1 MERFVLRPFIA
12 SLCVA
17 ATLATGSI
25 AASAASPAPATPAPP
40 PNVSSLHPSTV
51 LTDINGYVTAT
62 SASRQRLVVVGQ
74 DLDQRP
80 FVAANTTYTIID
92 IARHNLIMRRNTNGT
107 IDNTVIDDRR
117 GVVYLTVQTVPDRIS
132 GAGTSYH
139 VDLWTIR
146 LSDGRLL
153 SRRLFYEGEA
163 ATMNAMGVD
172 ESTGHLFIATTRPG
186 SGTYELLMID
196 PASMDIHIQ
205 SLEGIP
211 DHVFVDSVHHQAVV
225 TTQVGIAAQ
234 TSKFIAFDTRS
245 ENRTWSHLFQYIL
258 SSYANF
264 AMVYNPG
271 TQQIWSVAPGGLV
284 TVVAASNGQVVRQIQ
299 MGYTRPDGWAQV
311 GFALDATH
319 NMGYAQWAGT
329 ACNIDRA
336 DRNADV
342 RNVAITYSGSP
353 CGTAGST
360 LIAVDEGRQ
369 LIVTADASAMHVFN
383 THGKEVRT
391 ISLINAKG
399 AGSSWFTDTTIQQG
413 GHMSVVFISDV
424 DHQNEATGTVTTG
437 AAIFVPLS

>member
-1 MERFVLRPFIA
+1 VIRPFIA
-12 SLCVA
+12 SLCAA
-17 ATLATGSI
+17 ATLATGTV
-25 AASAASPAPATPAPP
+25 AASAAAPPPATPP

-51 LTDINGYVTAT
+51 LTDINGYVTVA
-62 SASRQRLVVVGQ
+62 SAARQRLVVVGQ

-80 FVAANTTYTIID
+80 FVAANTTYTIIN
-92 IARHNLIMRRNTNGT
+92 IADHRLITRHNTNGT
-107 IDNTVIDDRR
+107 IDNTVIDNRR
-117 GVVYLTVQTVPDRIS
+117 GVVYLTVQTVPDRVS
-132 GAGTSYH
+132 GGGTSYH

-146 LSDGRLL
+146 LSDGRVL

-163 ATMNAMGVD
+163 ATMTAMGVD
-172 ESTGHLFIATTRPG
+172 EPTGHLFIATTRPG
-186 SGTYELLMID
+186 SGTYELLMVD
-196 PASMDIHIQ
+196 PGSMAIHIQ

-245 ENRTWSHLFQYIL
+245 GSRTWSHLFQYIL

-284 TVVAASNGQVVRQIQ
+284 TVVNAANGSVARQIQ

-311 GFALDATH
+311 GFALDASH
-319 NMGYAQWAGT
+319 NMGYAQWAAGS
-329 ACNIDRA
+329 CNIDRA
-336 DRNADV
+336 DRGASE
-342 RNVAITYSGSP
+342 RSVAITYSGSP

-360 LIAVDEGRQ
+360 LIAVDEAHQ
-369 LIVTADASAMHVFN
+369 LIVTADANAIHVFN
-383 THGKEVRT
+383 TRGKEVRT

-399 AGSSWFTDTTIQQG
+399 AGSSWFTYTTIQQG

-424 DHQNEATGTVTTG
+424 DHQNEATGAVTTG
-437 AAIFVPLS
+437 AAVFVPMS

>member
-1 MERFVLRPFIA
+1 MIRPFIA

-62 SASRQRLVVVGQ
+62 SASRQCLVVVGQ

-92 IARHNLIMRRNTNGT
+92 IGRHNLITRRNTNGT

-117 GVVYLTVQTVPDRIS
+117 GVVYLTVQTVPDRTS

-196 PASMDIHIQ
+196 PASMAIHIQ

-284 TVVAASNGQVVRQIQ
+284 TIVAASPSSPRPTGKSCGRSRWA
-299 MGYTRPDGWAQV
+299 TRGP
-311 GFALDATH
+311 T
-319 NMGYAQWAGT
+319 AG
-329 ACNIDRA
+329 R
-336 DRNADV
+336 R
-342 RNVAITYSGSP
+342 SGSRSTP
-353 CGTAGST
+353 RTTWATRSGPEPRATSTARTAT
-360 LIAVDEGRQ
+360 LTCATSPSPTPGRP
-369 LIVTADASAMHVFN
+369 
-383 THGKEVRT
+383 
-391 ISLINAKG
+391 
-399 AGSSWFTDTTIQQG
+399 
-413 GHMSVVFISDV
+413 
-424 DHQNEATGTVTTG
+424 
-437 AAIFVPLS
+437 AARPARP

>member
-1 MERFVLRPFIA
+1 MIRPFIA
-12 SLCVA
+12 SLCAA
-17 ATLATGSI
+17 ATLASGMAAASV
-25 AASAASPAPATPAPP
+25 APHASAAATPPSPP

-62 SASRQRLVVVGQ
+62 SAARQRLVVVGQ

-80 FVAANTTYTIID
+80 FVAANTTYTIIN
-92 IARHNLIMRRNTNGT
+92 IASHRLITRRNTNGT

-117 GVVYLTVQTVPDRIS
+117 GVVYLTVQTVPERQS

-146 LSDGRLL
+146 LSDGRVL
-153 SRRLFYEGEA
+153 SRHLFYEGEA
-163 ATMNAMGVD
+163 ATMNAMGID
-172 ESTGHLFIATTRPG
+172 ESNGRIFIATTRPG

-196 PASMDIHIQ
+196 PRGMDIRIQ

-234 TSKFIAFDTRS
+234 TSKFIAFETRS

-258 SSYANF
+258 SSYANY

-311 GFALDATH
+311 GFALDASH
-319 NMGYAQWAGT
+319 NMGYAQWAAAA

-336 DRNADV
+336 DRGASA
-342 RNVAITYSGSP
+342 RNVAITYNGSP
-353 CGTAGST
+353 CGAAGST
-360 LIAVDEGRQ
+360 LIAVDEARQ
-369 LIVTADASAMHVFN
+369 LIVTADTNAIHVFN

-391 ISLINAKG
+391 VSLINAKG
-399 AGSSWFTDTTIQQG
+399 AGSTWFTSTTIQQG

-424 DHQNEATGTVTTG
+424 DHQNEATGAVTTG
-437 AAIFVPLS
+437 AAIFVPMS

>member
-1 MERFVLRPFIA
+1 VIRPFIA
-12 SLCVA
+12 SLCAA
-17 ATLATGSI
+17 ATLATGTV
-25 AASAASPAPATPAPP
+25 AASAAAPPPATPPPP

-51 LTDINGYVTAT
+51 LTDINGYVTVA
-62 SASRQRLVVVGQ
+62 SAARQRLVVVGQ

-80 FVAANTTYTIID
+80 FVAANTTYTIIN
-92 IARHNLIMRRNTNGT
+92 IADHRLITRHNTNGT
-107 IDNTVIDDRR
+107 IDNTVIDNRR
-117 GVVYLTVQTVPDRIS
+117 GVVYLTVQTVPDRVS
-132 GAGTSYH
+132 GGGTSYH

-146 LSDGRLL
+146 LSDGRVL
-153 SRRLFYEGEA
+153 SRHLFYEGEA
-163 ATMNAMGVD
+163 ATMTAMGVD
-172 ESTGHLFIATTRPG
+172 EPTGHLFIATTRPG
-186 SGTYELLMID
+186 SGTYELLMVD
-196 PASMDIHIQ
+196 PGSMAIHIQ

-245 ENRTWSHLFQYIL
+245 GSRTWSHLFQYIL

-284 TVVAASNGQVVRQIQ
+284 TVVNAANGSVARQIQ

-311 GFALDATH
+311 GFALDASH
-319 NMGYAQWAGT
+319 NMGYAQWAAGS
-329 ACNIDRA
+329 CNIDRA
-336 DRNADV
+336 DRGASE
-342 RNVAITYSGSP
+342 RSVAITYSGSP

-360 LIAVDEGRQ
+360 LIAVDEAHQ
-369 LIVTADASAMHVFN
+369 LIVTADANAIHVFN
-383 THGKEVRT
+383 TRGKEVRT

-399 AGSSWFTDTTIQQG
+399 AGSSWFTYTTIQQG

-424 DHQNEATGTVTTG
+424 DHQNEATGAVTTG
-437 AAIFVPLS
+437 AAVFVPMS

>member
-1 MERFVLRPFIA
+1 MTRPFIA
-12 SLCVA
+12 SLCAA
-17 ATLATGSI
+17 ATLMAGTV
-25 AASAASPAPATPAPP
+25 AASAASTPPTPTPP

-62 SASRQRLVVVGQ
+62 STSRQRLVVVGQ

-92 IARHNLIMRRNTNGT
+92 IARHRLVTRRNTNGT
-107 IDNTVIDDRR
+107 IDNTAIDDRR
-117 GVVYLTVQTVPDRIS
+117 GVVYLTVQTVPDRQS

-139 VDLWTIR
+139 VDLWTVR
-146 LSDGRLL
+146 LSDGRVL

-172 ESTGHLFIATTRPG
+172 EATGHLFIATTRPG
-186 SGTYELLMID
+186 SGTYELMMID
-196 PASMDIHIQ
+196 PRSMDIHIQ

-245 ENRTWSHLFQYIL
+245 EARTWSHLFQYIL

-284 TVVAASNGQVVRQIQ
+284 TVVNASNGSVARQIQ

-319 NMGYAQWAGT
+319 NLGYAQWAT
-329 ACNIDRA
+329 PTSCNVDRA
-336 DRNADV
+336 DRARDV
-342 RNVAITYSGSP
+342 RKVAITYSGSL
-353 CGTAGST
+353 CGAAGST
-360 LIAVDEGRQ
+360 LIAVDNARQ
-369 LIVTADASAMHVFN
+369 LIITADTNAIHVFN
-383 THGKEVRT
+383 TRGHEVRT

-399 AGSSWFTDTTIQQG
+399 VGSTWFTFTTIQQG

-424 DHQNEATGTVTTG
+424 DHQNEATGANTTG
-437 AAIFVPLS
+437 AAVFVPMS

>member
-1 MERFVLRPFIA
+1 MIRPFIA

-17 ATLATGSI
+17 ATLASGAV
-25 AASAASPAPATPAPP
+25 AASAAAPPPP

-62 SASRQRLVVVGQ
+62 SAARQRLVVVGQ

-80 FVAANTTYTIID
+80 FVAANTTYTIINITD
-92 IARHNLIMRRNTNGT
+92 HHLVTRRNTNGT

-117 GVVYLTVQTVPDRIS
+117 GLVYLTVQTVPDRQS

-146 LSDGRLL
+146 LSDGRVL
-153 SRRLFYEGEA
+153 SRRLFYEGAA

-172 ESTGHLFIATTRPG
+172 ESTGHIFIATTRPG
-186 SGTYELLMID
+186 SGTYELLMLD
-196 PASMDIHIQ
+196 PRSMDIHIQ

-258 SSYANF
+258 SSYANY
-264 AMVYNPG
+264 AMVYNAG

-284 TVVAASNGQVVRQIQ
+284 TVVNTANGGVARQIQ

-311 GFALDATH
+311 GFALDASH
-319 NMGYAQWAGT
+319 NMGYAQWAAPA
-329 ACNIDRA
+329 ACNVDRA
-336 DRNADV
+336 DRNASM

-353 CGTAGST
+353 CGAAGST
-360 LIAVDEGRQ
+360 LIAVDEARQ
-369 LIVTADASAMHVFN
+369 LIVTADSNAIHVFN
-383 THGKEVRT
+383 TRGKEVRT

-399 AGSSWFTDTTIQQG
+399 AGSSWFTYTTIQRG

-424 DHQNEATGTVTTG
+424 DHQNEATGANQTG
-437 AAIFVPLS
+437 AAVFVSMS

>member
-1 MERFVLRPFIA
+1 MIRPFIA
-12 SLCVA
+12 SLCAA
-17 ATLATGSI
+17 ATLATGTV
-25 AASAASPAPATPAPP
+25 AASAAAPPPATPPP

-51 LTDINGYVTAT
+51 LTDINGYVTVA
-62 SASRQRLVVVGQ
+62 SAARQRLVVVGQ

-80 FVAANTTYTIID
+80 FVAANTTYTIIN
-92 IARHNLIMRRNTNGT
+92 IADHRLITRHNTNGT
-107 IDNTVIDDRR
+107 IDNTVIDNRR
-117 GVVYLTVQTVPDRIS
+117 GVVYLTVQTVPDRVS
-132 GAGTSYH
+132 GGGTSYH

-146 LSDGRLL
+146 LSDGRVL
-153 SRRLFYEGEA
+153 SRHLFYEGEA
-163 ATMNAMGVD
+163 ATMTAMGVD
-172 ESTGHLFIATTRPG
+172 EPTGHLFIATTRPG
-186 SGTYELLMID
+186 SGTYELLMVD
-196 PASMDIHIQ
+196 PGSMAIHIQ

-245 ENRTWSHLFQYIL
+245 GSRTWSHLFQYIL

-284 TVVAASNGQVVRQIQ
+284 TVVNAANGSVARQIQ

-311 GFALDATH
+311 GFALDASH
-319 NMGYAQWAGT
+319 NMGYAQWAAGS
-329 ACNIDRA
+329 CNIDRA
-336 DRNADV
+336 DRGASE
-342 RNVAITYSGSP
+342 RSVAITYSGSP

-360 LIAVDEGRQ
+360 LIAVDEAHQ
-369 LIVTADASAMHVFN
+369 LIVTADANAIHVFN
-383 THGKEVRT
+383 TRGKEVRT

-399 AGSSWFTDTTIQQG
+399 AGSSWFTYTTIQQG

-424 DHQNEATGTVTTG
+424 DHQNEATGAVTTG
-437 AAIFVPLS
+437 AAVFVPMS